1 MVLANRLKQVLPKCI
16 SLEQY
21 AFIQGLSILDN
32 ALLATEVLHY
42 MKYMSKGN
50 RVDVALKI
58 DISKACDK
66 MD

>member
-16 SLEQY
+16 SLEQS